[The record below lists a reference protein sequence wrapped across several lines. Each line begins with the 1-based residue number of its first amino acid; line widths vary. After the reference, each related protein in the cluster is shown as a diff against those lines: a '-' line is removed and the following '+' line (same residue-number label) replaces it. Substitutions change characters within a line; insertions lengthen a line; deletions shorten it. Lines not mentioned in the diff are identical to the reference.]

1 LPVACHLF
9 CHGFLFTLAR
19 STHRIPSMTPA
30 RSVFLM
36 MLLAPAV
43 LCAGPALAQSN
54 GPSLVIDAASGAVLH
69 EEGAS
74 QAWHP
79 ASTTKIMTA
88 YVALR
93 AVRAGRIGL
102 QTAIPASA
110 LAARQPR
117 VKVYIRAGQ
126 EITLDNALKI
136 MMVKSAND
144 ISYVIAEGVGGTV
157 PAFIEMMNA
166 EARRLGLRDTAFRNP
181 NGWHHPEQQSSA
193 RDLAVLTMTMMREF
207 PEYADYWGIGA
218 VQLGKVT
225 LNNTNGLIGRYAGA
239 NGFKT
244 GFVCASGFNV
254 VATATRGGRTL
265 IAVVLGAYSGAERTV
280 KAAQI
285 LDAAFTSWGGTG
297 RSVAS
302 IGASGTRA
310 RNICAEVRAFGR
322 GAPLADDVETS
333 GAISFVPS
341 SGSESSGAYALFAGP
356 QASTMRGT
364 GGRITLGPR
373 AQFTPIPVA
382 YGRSAGSASAPL
394 AANVSGRPVSA
405 VAAARPGAP
414 AAPGALAPAGAVAG
428 AIAAR
433 AAAAA
438 FAAPGEAAPRGAA
451 SGGQGPIK
459 LQGAIGQGGPAALR
473 PSSAA
478 GIRPKPA
485 PARPATASVA
495 PSRPAAAK
503 PTPRAGTTGVA
514 ASPAAKPAASRPAAP
529 PARPAP
535 LPPRRPPPPAE

>member
-1 LPVACHLF
+1 
-9 CHGFLFTLAR
+9 
-19 STHRIPSMTPA
+19 
-30 RSVFLM
+30 
-36 MLLAPAV
+36 
-43 LCAGPALAQSN
+43 
-54 GPSLVIDAASGAVLH
+54 
-69 EEGAS
+69 
-74 QAWHP
+74 
-79 ASTTKIMTA
+79 
-88 YVALR
+88 
-93 AVRAGRIGL
+93 
-102 QTAIPASA
+102 
-110 LAARQPR
+110 
-117 VKVYIRAGQ
+117 
-126 EITLDNALKI
+126 
-136 MMVKSAND
+136 
-144 ISYVIAEGVGGTV
+144 
-157 PAFIEMMNA
+157 
-166 EARRLGLRDTAFRNP
+166 
-181 NGWHHPEQQSSA
+181 
-193 RDLAVLTMTMMREF
+193 MREF

-265 IAVVLGAYSGAERTV
+265 IAVVLGAYSGAERTI

-302 IGASGTRA
+302 IGSSGTRA

-356 QASTMRGT
+356 QASTMRGS

-394 AANVSGRPVSA
+394 AANVSGRPASA
-405 VAAARPGAP
+405 VAEARPGAP

-433 AAAAA
+433 AAAAS
-438 FAAPGEAAPRGAA
+438 FAPPGEAAPRGAA
-451 SGGQGPIK
+451 PGGPGPIK

-478 GIRPKPA
+478 GIKPKPA

-495 PSRPAAAK
+495 PSRPATAK
-503 PTPRAGTTGVA
+503 PAPRAGTTGVA

-529 PARPAP
+529 PARPAT

>member
-1 LPVACHLF
+1 MMSAR
-9 CHGFLFTLAR
+9 TL
-19 STHRIPSMTPA
+19 
-30 RSVFLM
+30 FLM
-36 MLLAPAV
+36 MALVPAM
-43 LCAGPALAQSN
+43 LGTGAGSALAQSN

-110 LAARQPR
+110 LAAKQPR
-117 VKVYIRAGQ
+117 VKVYIKAGQ

-157 PAFIEMMNA
+157 PAFVDMMNA

-181 NGWHHPEQQSSA
+181 NGWHDPEQQTSA

-218 VQLGKVT
+218 VQLGRVT

-285 LDAAFTSWGGTG
+285 LDAAFSSWGGTG

-310 RNICAEVRAFGR
+310 RNICADVRAFGR

-333 GAISFVPS
+333 GAISFAPS
-341 SGSESSGAYALFAGP
+341 GGESSNVYALFAGP
-356 QASTMRGT
+356 QASTTRST

-394 AANVSGRPVSA
+394 AANVSGRPASA
-405 VAAARPGAP
+405 VAAARSGAP
-414 AAPGALAPAGAVAG
+414 AALAGTVAPAGAVAG
-428 AIAAR
+428 AIAAGT
-433 AAAAA
+433 AAAA
-438 FAAPGEAAPRGAA
+438 FAPSREGVSQGAGPGGA
-451 SGGQGPIK
+451 GPIR
-459 LQGAIGQGGPAALR
+459 LQGAIGQGGPAPLR

-485 PARPATASVA
+485 PARPATAAVA
-495 PSRPAAAK
+495 PARPATATRPAAAK
-503 PTPRAGTTGVA
+503 PAQAAKPASAARPAQSAG
-514 ASPAAKPAASRPAAP
+514 AAKPAAGAAARPVAARP
-529 PARPAP
+529 PAV
-535 LPPRRPPPPAE
+535 PPRRPQPSAD